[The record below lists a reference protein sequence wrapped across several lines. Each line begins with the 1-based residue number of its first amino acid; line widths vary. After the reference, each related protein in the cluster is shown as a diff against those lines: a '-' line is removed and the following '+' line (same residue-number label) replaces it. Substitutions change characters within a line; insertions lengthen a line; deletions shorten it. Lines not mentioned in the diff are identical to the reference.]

1 MAEPQ
6 MQKSKAS
13 AAQFIAAVED
23 DRRRKD
29 AKATDKLMRRLRG
42 EDLTS
47 DPARA
52 SSYGARPL
60 IGRLQRVTAKSPGL
74 VCVTLESPG
83 TLATIAARTRK

>member
-1 MAEPQ
+1 MRWPNP

-60 IGRLQRVTAKSPGL
+60 IGRLQRVTAKGPGL
-74 VCVTLESPG
+74 V
-83 TLATIAARTRK
+83 